1 MTFTIINPVA
11 LVNDFVNTLVK
22 LTRLFFYSV
31 IEIILTV
38 MKKII
43 NTFVGPSIGSFWG
56 WDHSDE
62 QIYDLPGQQGLN
74 TEPTSETGDLFQN
87 VDPNAESDQNED
99 MKCFPQVKGKVPLNI
114 VVATIILPPLGL
126 MMEFGLTYWI
136 NILLCCCLTLFFYF
150 PGLLYALV
158 LIYS

>member
-1 MTFTIINPVA
+1 M
-11 LVNDFVNTLVK
+11 K
-22 LTRLFFYSV
+22 LTR
-31 IEIILTV
+31 
-38 MKKII
+38 KII
-43 NTFVGPSIGSFWG
+43 RELVLEVM
-56 WDHSDE
+56 DE
-62 QIYDLPGQQGLN
+62 PD
-74 TEPTSETGDLFQN
+74 EDSEQN
-87 VDPNAESDQNED
+87 PD
-99 MKCFPQVKGKVPLNI
+99 MKCFPQTKGKVPLNI